1 MRHSPAGSVTPSHVV
16 ETDAEEIERKARQIF
31 ESKVD
36 DAAEMEEFPEEAA
49 AAEAEAEAEA
59 EEHHLVHLLH
69 AKGRPMEPGS
79 ELTLRTAPPA
89 VARYNDQ
96 LLLEA
101 GFLWDDL
108 ACASVPLRFQIGVDS
123 MP

>member
-1 MRHSPAGSVTPSHVV
+1 MRLGFGLANPDPDPNANPNPNP
-16 ETDAEEIERKARQIF
+16 IF
-31 ESKVD
+31 H
-36 DAAEMEEFPEEAA
+36 PNPNQ
-49 AAEAEAEAEA
+49 AEA